1 MVQELVRS
9 YSRPKPVGFKLSD
22 GFLRDCQENTATR
35 FTTFPAAVSGLK
47 HVAFTLLVTVVFLV
61 PAAEAA
67 QQVSGKATRVRD
79 ADTVI
84 VGGVPVRLQ
93 GIDAPENGT
102 RAGNE
107 ATAAMKRFLRGKELV
122 CNLTGERTYDRWV
135 GVCFTQ
141 EGHDI
146 GAVMIANGLA
156 LDCRRYSGG
165 RYRDL
170 EPRGARSRL
179 PQARY
184 C

>member
-1 MVQELVRS
+1 MVKELVRD
-9 YSRPKPVGFKLSD
+9 YSRLKPVGFWLSYSS
-22 GFLRDCQENTATR
+22 LRDHRENTTKQLKPLL
-35 FTTFPAAVSGLK
+35 TAVSRLK
-47 HVAFTLLVTVVFLV
+47 HAVFTLLVTVFLVV

-67 QQVSGKATRVRD
+67 QQISGKATRVRD

-135 GVCFTQ
+135 GVCYTE

-170 EPRGARSRL
+170 EPNGARSRL